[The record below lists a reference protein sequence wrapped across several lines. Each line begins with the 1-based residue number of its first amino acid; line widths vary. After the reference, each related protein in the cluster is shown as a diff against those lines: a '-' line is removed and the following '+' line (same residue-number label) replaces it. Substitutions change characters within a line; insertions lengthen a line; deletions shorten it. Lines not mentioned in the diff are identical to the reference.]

1 MLLWR
6 ESSPDWGLVTLI
18 AGGDFRAVMVSGHS
32 EALCVATLK
41 SIREAAGLLSPAFLK
56 EKKKSKSTMGFKL
69 CRGDSYHLVRLKW
82 GNAHILR
89 F

>member
-18 AGGDFRAVMVSGHS
+18 AGDDFRAVMVSGHS

-41 SIREAAGLLSPAFLK
+41 SVREAAGLLSPAFLK
-56 EKKKSKSTMGFKL
+56 EKKKKK
-69 CRGDSYHLVRLKW
+69 VRAPWVLSCVEVTPTTW
-82 GNAHILR
+82 
-89 F
+89 

>member
-1 MLLWR
+1 
-6 ESSPDWGLVTLI
+6 
-18 AGGDFRAVMVSGHS
+18 MVSGHS

-41 SIREAAGLLSPAFLK
+41 SVREAAGLLSPAFLK
-56 EKKKSKSTMGFKL
+56 EKKKKKSKSTMGFKL

-89 F
+89 FYLQKQSDEGMGIPWWPGD